1 MKNVTTSSAQN
12 QAGNEISTQD
22 FDFLNLEPEAFFE
35 NLEKQTR
42 MYARNVIT
50 RLIQEEFDRF
60 VGAGR
65 YQRTDSRSDQR
76 NGTRMRDMDTRLGI
90 MEDIP
95 IPRARNSNFRPAI
108 FHRWKRRE
116 RKVTKILANLFIH
129 GISTRKIK
137 CISKLLWDK
146 DYSHSTISRSNQILQ
161 EEYLQWM
168 NRPITE
174 PIRYLILDAVN
185 LKIRRHW
192 VSREALLC
200 AIGITDK
207 GTKEF
212 LCFHLGGRESTQSWE
227 TLLEKLISRG
237 LSLNDLQLVTV
248 DGNPGL
254 LRSLETLLPGIPIQR
269 CVVHKIWNVV
279 GKCPRNLR
287 NIVPAEMKSI
297 FYATNHEEALERF
310 KAFKERWQQQ
320 LPALVGCIEKDLDS
334 LLHFYSFPYRH
345 WILIRSTN
353 VIERAF
359 KEFRRRVKIME
370 TFPNEARCH
379 RIMFS
384 LAKLMNENWKYK
396 PIKNF

>member
-1 MKNVTTSSAQN
+1 MENVTNSSVQN
-12 QAGNEISTQD
+12 QARNETSEKLLEFQD
-22 FDFLNLEPEAFFE
+22 LEPEAFFE

-42 MYARNVIT
+42 MFARNVII
-50 RLIQEEFDRF
+50 RWIQEEFDHF
-60 VGAGR
+60 IGAGP
-65 YQRTDSRSDQR
+65 YQRTDQRSDQR
-76 NGTRMRDMDTRLGI
+76 NGFRTRHVETRLGVL
-90 MEDIP
+90 EDIP
-95 IPRARNSNFRPAI
+95 IPRARNGNFNPTI

-116 RKVTKILANLFIH
+116 RKVTRLLASLFIH
-129 GISTRKIK
+129 GISTRKVK

-146 DYSHSTISRSNQILQ
+146 SYSSATVSRSNHILQ

-168 NRPITE
+168 HRPITE

-192 VSREALLC
+192 VSKEALLC

-212 LCFHLGGRESTQSWE
+212 LCFHLGGRESTHSWE
-227 TLLEKLISRG
+227 TLIEKLISRG
-237 LSLNDLQLVTV
+237 ISKKHLQLITV

-254 LRSLETLLPGIPIQR
+254 LRALETLFPGIPIQR

-297 FYATNHEEALERF
+297 FYATNHEEALDRF
-310 KAFKERWQQQ
+310 KTFKERWQQQ
-320 LPALVGCIEKDLDS
+320 LPGLVGCIEKDLDS
-334 LLHFYSFPYRH
+334 LFHFYAFPYRH

-370 TFPNEARCH
+370 TFPNEMSCH